1 MNRNHFL
8 LGAVFPALLAC
19 GCDSLSNTEGGA
31 LGGGLLGAGAGALIG
46 HATGHTGAGALIGAG
61 AGALT
66 GGLIGHAVDKSEE
79 RTAAQ
84 VAAANAQSQQ
94 APLGMIDVVQLV
106 QAHVADEVIIAQIRS
121 TGSVFHLSSN
131 DTIYLK
137 QQGVS
142 DAVVQEM
149 ILTAN
154 RYPRRVYTSTPVYT
168 ERVYVVDP
176 DPPPVAVGVG
186 FGYTHYGRWR

>member
-1 MNRNHFL
+1 MKRNQILF
-8 LGAVFPALLAC
+8 GAVLPALLAC
-19 GCDSLSNTEGGA
+19 GCSSMSNTEGGA

-46 HATGHTGAGALIGAG
+46 HATGHTGAGAFIGAG

-84 VAAANAQSQQ
+84 VAAAGAEQQ
-94 APLGMIDVVQLV
+94 RQQLGMIDVVQLA
-106 QAHVADEVIIAQIRS
+106 QTHVADEVIIAQIRS

-149 ILTAN
+149 LLTAN